1 MNGFQLRAMLC
12 GSFLFTSV
20 GLAQADP
27 PASIKVGEKYTET
40 QMEKLVSYKVEEGLT
55 IFVKTEY
62 GHLNYGKPVNNDLF
76 LISEISAP
84 PRKSLGEA
92 IGMVRLQTGQVAY
105 LKTVDCEYFEKNTSS
120 ENKETYRL
128 FDCELKPN
136 PRAYG
141 GKPMKVLRS
150 IDGSISFQ

>member
-1 MNGFQLRAMLC
+1 MNGLKLRAMLC
-12 GSFLFTSV
+12 GSFLFTGI

-27 PASIKVGEKYTET
+27 PANIKVGEKYTET
-40 QMEKLVSYKVEEGLT
+40 QMEKLVSYKVEEDLT
-55 IFVKTEY
+55 IFVKTGY
-62 GHLNYGKPVNNDLF
+62 GTLNYGKAVNNDLF

-92 IGMVRLQTGQVAY
+92 IGMVRTQTGQVAY
-105 LKTVDCEYFEKNTSS
+105 LKSVDCEYFEKKTSS

-136 PRAYG
+136 PRAEG
-141 GKPMKVLRS
+141 GKPVKVIRS
-150 IDGSISFQ
+150 VNGAISFQ